1 MLRSDV
7 ERVVVESLIELQSRR
22 IVVPATLK
30 LPEFVNYIG
39 DDHLVIIKADYSY
52 LKWWLSCVICTTFVN
67 HMELHSQSTVT
78 TAGNTRSTLSMK
90 LENARGRNDQ
100 HNSHISTRNTN
111 QRFHWFHNSLNRHDI
126 ISDKLSSCGISLNQ
140 LTC

>member
-39 DDHLVIIKADYSY
+39 DDHLVIIKAD
-52 LKWWLSCVICTTFVN
+52 
-67 HMELHSQSTVT
+67 
-78 TAGNTRSTLSMK
+78 
-90 LENARGRNDQ
+90 
-100 HNSHISTRNTN
+100 
-111 QRFHWFHNSLNRHDI
+111 
-126 ISDKLSSCGISLNQ
+126 
-140 LTC
+140 